1 MEIIFQRFP
10 LLGEK
15 ISNNIDDESL
25 VKLKESSQESS
36 KLLEQERFFWIRI
49 IKHYKDNLQAFKE
62 NWMKIMD
69 KTPIAFVKELAV
81 FTKKIF
87 KVNDIC
93 FNSPWNQKWSALH
106 ISAQQGSINLC
117 KHIFNRTGKSNPVSE
132 TVSEHFASFKLTPLH
147 LAAQEGHL
155 DVYQY
160 IIERVEDK
168 NPSDIFKRN
177 PIMYA

>member
-81 FTKKIF
+81 VTQKFF

-93 FNSPWNQKWSALH
+93 FISPWNQKWSALH
-106 ISAQQGSINLC
+106 IGAQQDLTTLSIL
-117 KHIFNRTGKSNPVSE
+117 S
-132 TVSEHFASFKLTPLH
+132 L
-147 LAAQEGHL
+147 
-155 DVYQY
+155 
-160 IIERVEDK
+160 
-168 NPSDIFKRN
+168 
-177 PIMYA
+177 